1 MNNVD
6 CDDMVMAMSEEEI
19 VVQLAVQPK
28 KSKAGISKAIWRELT
43 AGVGLWGS
51 IRPLVA
57 VLLAAIPLLFLGQH
71 FNREHRKA
79 VDWTLLQIPLS
90 FTVILWVGIYF
101 WSMVDAWQVSNSA
114 VARKR
119 NKRLGV

>member
-1 MNNVD
+1 
-6 CDDMVMAMSEEEI
+6 MVMAMSEEEI